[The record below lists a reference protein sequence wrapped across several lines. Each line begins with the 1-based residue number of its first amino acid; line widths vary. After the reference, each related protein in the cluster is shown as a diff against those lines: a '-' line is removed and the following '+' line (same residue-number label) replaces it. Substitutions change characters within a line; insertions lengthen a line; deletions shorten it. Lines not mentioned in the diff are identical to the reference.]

1 MGSMDG
7 GKAFLGILLMLPDL
21 KNKYL
26 AKKKKFT
33 FRNQS
38 VCFWCLVWFLLPSFH
53 HCVAFDMV
61 LIVRHSWQM

>member
-26 AKKKKFT
+26 AKKKVHLLKSKCVF
-33 FRNQS
+33 
-38 VCFWCLVWFLLPSFH
+38 LVSRLVFAALLSSLCGF
-53 HCVAFDMV
+53 
-61 LIVRHSWQM
+61 